1 MTQCKKIL
9 LQKSSLM
16 NVLCKGHKP
25 SIINAALSYWQR
37 IDYNIMSN
45 KQVMRQFDYVAVL
58 PD

>member
-1 MTQCKKIL
+1 
-9 LQKSSLM
+9 M